1 MFRKIIEFPVLVYL
15 GACMILGPA
24 LPYVIGVIAA
34 MFGLG
39 IFIGVMF

>member
-1 MFRKIIEFPVLVYL
+1 MFKKIIEFPYFIWFA
-15 GACMILGPA
+15 ACMLLGPA

-39 IFIGVMF
+39 VLVGVMF